1 MRWLDGW
8 HHRLNGHEFEQALG
22 DGEGQGSLAYYSAW
36 GLRVGIDL
44 ETQQQQQLQILPLS
58 NQTNALI
65 AQHVLSKKL
74 TFSLYY
80 HQQKHSPF
88 LMAQTEL
95 TVFYSVHQPHLWK

>member
-1 MRWLDGW
+1 MKAGREGATEDEIVAW
-8 HHRLNGHEFEQALG
+8 HPRLNGHEFEQAPG
-22 DGEGQGSLAYYSAW
+22 VGEGQGSLAYYSAW

-44 ETQQQQQLQILPLS
+44 ETQKQQQLQILPLS
-58 NQTNALI
+58 NKTNALT

-88 LMAQTEL
+88 LMA
-95 TVFYSVHQPHLWK
+95 